1 MDFKEFRNSAIER
14 FLIGNAEPLARQIL
28 ENDLN
33 KLEREFIAQLVQ
45 GNIPKG
51 PRGPK
56 PNSLKPMAAALIRF
70 WRAEMDG
77 WKEVDAI
84 RRDIEV
90 RLEVSGT
97 MARKLLKQIDLP
109 ATKFQKV
116 LRIYTDLKI
125 AERQRAIDWKD
136 DELIGLYRDSDLKPI
151 SVE

>member
-1 MDFKEFRNSAIER
+1 MDFKKFRNSAIER
-14 FLIGNAEPLARQIL
+14 FLNGNADQLARQIL

-56 PNSLKPMAAALIRF
+56 PNSLKPMAAALIWF

-77 WKEVDAI
+77 WKELDAI

-109 ATKFQKV
+109 TTKFQKV